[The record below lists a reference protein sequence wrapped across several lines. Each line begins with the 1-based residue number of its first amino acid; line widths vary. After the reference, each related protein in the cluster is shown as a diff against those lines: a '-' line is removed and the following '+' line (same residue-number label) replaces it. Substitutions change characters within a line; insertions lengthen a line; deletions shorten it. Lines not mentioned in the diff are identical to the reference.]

1 VSARVFRYPELYRV
15 GRAKEV
21 CIDITRTISIPGGL
35 RVWRSLQRFARQYF
49 GGHKEKQERYY
60 SMI

>member
-1 VSARVFRYPELYRV
+1 
-15 GRAKEV
+15 V

-49 GGHKEKQERYY
+49 GGHKEKQEVTAQAYQED
-60 SMI
+60 SISSCKTENNGAQ